1 MIDEKCLF
9 VENYTIPLD
18 HLEFECSS
26 HKKYPL
32 SQRQV
37 RSIPVVTPVRK
48 SVKNIL
54 PGEFLKILSTSIIF

>member
-54 PGEFLKILSTSIIF
+54 PGEF